1 MNAMPH
7 MDEICRRVVA
17 AYRKAYGDDIEAI
30 YLYGSYARGD
40 FDEDSDID
48 FATVVRGDPHD
59 LSKRR
64 NEVRDDAV
72 RMDLEPDVITLPMV
86 IGSEIFNTYKN
97 EGGYYGNIFK
107 EGKRL
112 A

>member
-7 MDEICRRVVA
+7 MEEICKRVVA

-40 FDEDSDID
+40 YDEDSDID
-48 FATVVRGDPHD
+48 FAAIVRGDQFGLRKKRGQLLHEVAEMDMEFDVFTSPKVIPAD
-59 LSKRR
+59 LFER
-64 NEVRDDAV
+64 
-72 RMDLEPDVITLPMV
+72 
-86 IGSEIFNTYKN
+86 YKN
-97 EGGYYGNIFK
+97 ESGYYKNIRR

-112 A
+112 E

>member
-7 MDEICRRVVA
+7 MEEVCRRVVA

-48 FATVVRGDPHD
+48 FAAIVKGECPD
-59 LSKRR
+59 LQKKRW
-64 NEVRDDAV
+64 EVWSEANDI
-72 RMDLEPDVITLPMV
+72 DLEFDILTSPMV
-86 IGSEIFNTYKN
+86 ISSKIFEEYKN
-97 EGGYYGNIFK
+97 AGGYYENIFK
-107 EGKRL
+107 EGIRL

>member
-7 MDEICRRVVA
+7 MEEICRRVVA

-48 FATVVRGDPHD
+48 FAAVVKGDPHE
-59 LSKRR
+59 LSKKR
-64 NEVRDDAV
+64 NEILSSTL
-72 RMDLEPDVITLPMV
+72 RMDLELDVITSPMV
-86 IGSEIFNTYKN
+86 ISSEIFNTYKN

>member
-7 MDEICRRVVA
+7 MEEICRRVVA

-48 FATVVRGDPHD
+48 FAAVVKGDPHE
-59 LSKRR
+59 LSKKR
-64 NEVRDDAV
+64 NEVWSETNEI
-72 RMDLEPDVITLPMV
+72 DLEFDILTSPM
-86 IGSEIFNTYKN
+86 IINSEIFNTYKN

>member
-7 MDEICRRVVA
+7 MEEICRRVVA

-40 FDEDSDID
+40 YDKDSDID
-48 FATVVRGDPHD
+48 FAAIVKGEPSHV
-59 LSKRR
+59 SKKR
-64 NEVRDDAV
+64 EQVWDDTV
-72 RMDLEPDVITLPMV
+72 RMDLELDVVSSPMV
-86 IGSEIFNTYKN
+86 ISSKIFNEYKD
-97 EGGYYGNIFK
+97 EAGYYGNIFK

-112 A
+112 D

>member
-1 MNAMPH
+1 MNAMQH
-7 MDEICRRVVA
+7 MEEICRRVVA

-48 FATVVRGDPHD
+48 FAAIVKGTPSD
-59 LSKRR
+59 LHEKKDTLWTEANKIDLDFDILTSPEVICSK
-64 NEVRDDAV
+64 
-72 RMDLEPDVITLPMV
+72 
-86 IGSEIFNTYKN
+86 IFNEYKN
-97 EGGYYGNIFK
+97 EVGYYGNIFK

>member
-7 MDEICRRVVA
+7 MEEICRRVVA

-40 FDEDSDID
+40 YDEDSDID
-48 FATVVRGDPHD
+48 FAAIVKGD
-59 LSKRR
+59 LSDSYEKRKQILSCTLK
-64 NEVRDDAV
+64 
-72 RMDLEPDVITLPMV
+72 MDLELDIITSPM
-86 IGSEIFNTYKN
+86 IISSKIFNEYKN
-97 EGGYYGNIFK
+97 EVGYYGNIFK
-107 EGKRL
+107 EGIRL

>member
-7 MDEICRRVVA
+7 MEEICRRVVA

-40 FDEDSDID
+40 YDEDSDID
-48 FATVVRGDPHD
+48 FAAIVKGERLEVQD
-59 LSKRR
+59 KRR
-64 NEVRDDAV
+64 LVRSNTKD
-72 RMDLEPDVITLPMV
+72 MDLELDIITSPTAIPSEEFDKYKDELP
-86 IGSEIFNTYKN
+86 
-97 EGGYYGNIFK
+97 YYRNILK
-107 EGKRL
+107 EGVRL